1 MGMNVRTSG
10 FPSIDE
16 LGRDLLS
23 VRWWRVT
30 LSLAIPFLLAIGFF
44 VFAADE
50 RWMMSVGCAILLTF
64 FTYGS
69 ISHDLVHRTLP
80 LPRTVNEVLL
90 CLIELITLRSGHAYR
105 VSHLYH
111 HARFPAADDLEGAA
125 AGMTWWGALLDGM
138 TLQPRLWA
146 FAFRLGRDRSWILA
160 EGIAVGLMVTASVA
174 VFHSTF
180 APIVYVTL
188 MILGSWLFPFVTSF
202 IPHDAHA
209 ATALTQTRLFRG
221 RVLSVVALEHLYH
234 LEHHLYPQV
243 PHHNWPELARRLD
256 PHFARAGL
264 RPVRLLF

>member
-1 MGMNVRTSG
+1 MSVRVQG

-16 LGRDLLS
+16 LGRDLLA
-23 VRWWRVT
+23 VRGWRITV
-30 LSLAIPFLLAIGFF
+30 SLAMPFLLAIGFF
-44 VFAADE
+44 AFAGHQ
-50 RWMMSVGCAILLTF
+50 RWMISVGCAMLLTF

-80 LPRTVNEVLL
+80 LPRTLNEILL

-125 AGMTWWGALLDGM
+125 AGMTWWRALLDGM

-146 FAFRLGRDRSWILA
+146 FAFRLGRHRVWIIAEAIAIGMLLA
-160 EGIAVGLMVTASVA
+160 ASAATIGSTIAPAA
-174 VFHSTF
+174 Y
-180 APIVYVTL
+180 AAL

-202 IPHDAHA
+202 IPHDAKA
-209 ATALTQTRLFRG
+209 DTTLKQTRLFRG
-221 RVLSVVALEHLYH
+221 RVLSIVAFEHLYH

-264 RPVRLLF
+264 RPVKLYL